1 MQPRT
6 TFTQNADANGV
17 QESTW
22 IYLDAW
28 ASPVVGVQVNVY
40 QNPGDP
46 PVVYTVQETM
56 DDPNDPLGAVP
67 PAYMTWFNVNQ
78 PAMVN
83 GTAPAQMFF
92 NSAPR
97 YIRLIQTAG
106 KGIAMLTVTQA
117 LSVPL

>member
-6 TFTQNADANGV
+6 TFTQDATNKGV
-17 QESTW
+17 QTSTW
-22 IYLDAW
+22 VMLDAW

-40 QNPGDP
+40 NAPGDP

-67 PAYMTWFNVNQ
+67 PQFVTWFNVGDPNL
-78 PAMVN
+78 VN
-83 GTAPAQMFF
+83 SSFPAQMFF

-97 YIRLIQTAG
+97 YIRLVQTSG
-106 KGIAMLTVTQA
+106 VGFAMLTVSQA